1 MLSLKLQKEGNEY
14 LHSCITE
21 DISTVQDT
29 CEAGLSASMAYLR
42 SSPVTKS
49 QGVPWNFS
57 KN

>member
-29 CEAGLSASMAYLR
+29 CEAGLSALMAYLR

-49 QGVPWNFS
+49 QGVP
-57 KN
+57 